1 MVGRR
6 ILASAMLCFLLQYV
20 SEIRLEYDDG
30 LQKYEDFIEEQVT
43 ENDAFIGPY
52 THTIFLN
59 VYHPELHYYLLG
71 YKLYSLPFVNTEA
84 LTNYSQL
91 RRTTI
96 CGISV
101 FREAYRMR

>member
-1 MVGRR
+1 M
-6 ILASAMLCFLLQYV
+6 
-20 SEIRLEYDDG
+20 
-30 LQKYEDFIEEQVT
+30 EEQVT

-59 VYHPELHYYLLG
+59 VYHPELHYYTIG

-91 RRTTI
+91 DAYDHLWYI
-96 CGISV
+96 CFQGGQPDEMEDEFDYEEVLEFHYMYYDFVIY
-101 FREAYRMR
+101 RLEKKEA